1 MKKKFIDSLKTVLLH
16 ATAYLLRGIKFIF
29 EKSSGAAQPAAKI
42 ALAFYNVAL
51 HPLILI
57 GYSWYVK
64 GVLSLQRRGVTVRH
78 PLLSLVSRGHFHHAL
93 LVGIFLIVLGHT
105 VYLKNVNAQE
115 FFIPHNAISR
125 LFFADDEFSITTEG
139 AQQIN
144 EQAYIDQIGLRTQP
158 TLQDALNQQE
168 ANPTPDPGTIAAIP
182 DALVKPALPIIQK
195 EPYKATAI
203 QTYSVQSGDTLGGI
217 ARAFGIKIAT
227 LLESNNLTERSFI
240 HEGQK
245 LVILPVNGI
254 QYRVRRGDT
263 LAQIAQDYQS
273 TVSKIMEA
281 NHRDSANDIAIGE
294 LLIIPD
300 AVVRRI
306 QIPQQPKQQNLI
318 ARIRNAIVPPSSR
331 SRAARGLFIWPTSAS
346 RVTQYFSWRHTG
358 VDIAGPTTNR
368 IFAAGDGKVVF
379 SGWASGYGYSI
390 VVDHGGGIKTRYG
403 HSRLLYVK
411 SGDYV
416 SQGQT
421 IAMVG
426 STGRSTG
433 PHLHFEVMKSNIRVN
448 PFGYIK

>member
-1 MKKKFIDSLKTVLLH
+1 MKKNFIDSLKTVFLH
-16 ATAYLLRGIKFIF
+16 ATAYLLKGIKFAL
-29 EKSSGAAQPAAKI
+29 EKSSVTAEPI
-42 ALAFYNVAL
+42 SRIMFTLYNAAL

-57 GYSWYVK
+57 GYSWYMK
-64 GVLSLQRRGVTVRH
+64 GALSLQRRGITVRH
-78 PLLSLVSRGHFHHAL
+78 PLLSLVSRGHFHHTL
-93 LVGIFLIVLGHT
+93 LVGIFLLVLGHT

-125 LFFADDEFSITTEG
+125 LFFADDEFTITTEG
-139 AQQIN
+139 AQQKSDQ
-144 EQAYIDQIGLRTQP
+144 EYIDQIGIRTQP
-158 TLQDALNQQE
+158 TLKDIGSQQE
-168 ANPTPDPGTIAAIP
+168 ASPTPDSGTIAAIP
-182 DALVKPALPIIQK
+182 DALIKPALPIIQK

-203 QTYSVQSGDTLGGI
+203 QTYSVQAGDTLGGI

-227 LLESNNLTERSFI
+227 LLESNNLTEKSLI

-245 LVILPVNGI
+245 LVVLPINGI

-273 TVSKIMEA
+273 TISKIMEA
-281 NHRDSANDIAIGE
+281 NHRESANDIAIGE

-300 AVVRRI
+300 AVVRRV

-318 ARIRNAIVPPSSR
+318 ARIRNAIVPQSSS

-368 IFAAGDGKVVF
+368 IFAAGDGKVIF
-379 SGWASGYGYSI
+379 SGWANGYGYSI
-390 VVDHGGGIKTRYG
+390 VVDHGGGVKTRYG

-433 PHLHFEVMKSNIRVN
+433 PHLHFEVMKNGIRVN